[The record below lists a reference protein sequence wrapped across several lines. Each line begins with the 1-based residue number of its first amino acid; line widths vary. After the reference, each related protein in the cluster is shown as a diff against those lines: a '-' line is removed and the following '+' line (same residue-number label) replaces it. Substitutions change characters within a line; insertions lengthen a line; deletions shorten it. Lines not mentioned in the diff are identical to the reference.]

1 MINKILI
8 TGGAGYIGNK
18 LIQSLPDTSEVIIVD
33 NFHINTS
40 YKQTVNEQLKNS
52 RKVTLIKANVSDV
65 EKYKD
70 TLMDVDVVLY
80 MASLNS
86 WQESNLNPLHYLRE
100 NNINLQVFVVALKK
114 YSTKLKKIIL
124 TSTRSVYGEGTY
136 ICNSCHKR
144 FCPTL
149 SESLKCNFCKNDDI
163 SPRKIKETDRPNP
176 SSYYGLTKKI
186 QEDLLKM
193 FCLQNNIAL
202 DIFRIFNVYGEG
214 QGKYY
219 SNIGVIPQMFEQI
232 KNNKEIYMS
241 GNGEIT
247 RDYVYIGDIVN
258 ILLRSI
264 FNSKSKTDIEVYNL
278 GSGQGVSI
286 NNLSQYFEGLG
297 YNFDKKKL
305 KHYGDIK
312 YSVAENS
319 KLMKNFN
326 IKKFMDLYTFLSKN
340 YK

>member
-18 LIQSLPDTSEVIIVD
+18 LIESLPNTLEIVVID

-40 YKQTVNEQLKNS
+40 YKRKVNEQIKKS
-52 RKVTLIKANVSDV
+52 RNITLIESNVSETDN
-65 EKYKD
+65 YQN
-70 TLMDVDVVLY
+70 TLKDVDLVVY

-86 WQESNLNPLHYLRE
+86 WQESNTAPLHYVKE
-100 NNINLQVFVVALKK
+100 NNVNLQIFVNALKK
-114 YSTKLKKIIL
+114 YSTKLKKVIL
-124 TSTRSVYGEGTY
+124 TSTRGVYGEGPY
-136 ICNSCHKR
+136 LCNKCNNRMYPS
-144 FCPTL
+144 L
-149 SESLKCNFCKNDDI
+149 SEKLKCTFCSSNDI
-163 SPRKIKETDRPNP
+163 SPQKIKEIDIPNP
-176 SSYYGLTKKI
+176 SSYYGITKKI
-186 QEDLLKM
+186 QEDLLKV

-202 DIFRIFNVYGEG
+202 NIFRIFNVYGED
-214 QGKYY
+214 QGEYY

-232 KNNKEIYMS
+232 KTEKEIYMS
-241 GNGEIT
+241 GNGDIT

-258 ILLRSI
+258 ILLQSI
-264 FNSKSKTDIEVYNL
+264 FNNKSKTDIEVYNL

-286 NNLSQYFEGLG
+286 NNLSQFFEDLG
-297 YNFDKKKL
+297 YKFDKKKL

-319 KLMKNFN
+319 KLMKNFK
-326 IKKFMDLYTFLSKN
+326 IKKFMDLYSFLSNN